1 MVISLVSI
9 PHFFSVTLCMGIVF
23 TLLRRIEVST
33 LEFDVVCELYLGYP
47 ELLGKLTS
55 LQFYYFRNCVNLRD
69 FSIMT

>member
-1 MVISLVSI
+1 
-9 PHFFSVTLCMGIVF
+9 MGIVF